1 MSLDMPVTDSDGNN
15 LPDWLQTD
23 KECNITVNGSS
34 SVSWHHEKYTP
45 RNRVFSVEIYR
56 KQGKDFGEMTAIMSD
71 LSTYPIKVSWTVPT
85 ELGDIFINKETKNII
100 FENWVGDTNGSAS
113 LISADN
119 NGITLD
125 DLSLPINS
133 EKLEF
138 QKVTLQNSGKS
149 FSGTVI
155 CKDRNS
161 ETSSADYTKY
171 HIQISDHDYD
181 MDGIPNILDDSLN
194 ELKSFE
200 STKSLGF
207 DWYNSEIFNT
217 FFAPQINQTTL
228 KSNSF
233 SLWIYHEYLGWVYLQ
248 SWPLRIDAK
257 DGFDCWFYVNKNWL
271 YSSSLCF
278 PYFYKDSSRSWLYL
292 DSENKNPFYDF
303 DSETWVEAGEI

>member
-1 MSLDMPVTDSDGNN
+1 
-15 LPDWLQTD
+15 
-23 KECNITVNGSS
+23 
-34 SVSWHHEKYTP
+34 
-45 RNRVFSVEIYR
+45 
-56 KQGKDFGEMTAIMSD
+56 
-71 LSTYPIKVSWTVPT
+71 
-85 ELGDIFINKETKNII
+85 LGDIFINKETKNII